1 MSRSRSI
8 FVTVAVGYFAWTLG
22 YRIWESA
29 FNNFAVQELGVQAAQ
44 IGLVHAIREIPG
56 LLGFLGGFLA
66 LALTEVRLANLSLA
80 LMGFGILTT
89 AWVGRFPSL
98 VGAAL
103 LMSTGF
109 HFFMPANSAYV
120 LLSVGPEEAP
130 RVLGKLGSLG
140 AAASVVGTLVIFATL
155 ERWGYRNLF
164 WAAGLGVLVVGLA
177 LLALGRQPVRAR
189 RERRRALLR
198 RRYWLYYTLNV
209 LFGSRR
215 HIFTTF
221 AVYLLVREY
230 DVTAQT
236 LTLLYLL
243 NSLMGTYLN
252 QTFGKIVARF
262 GERPVLT
269 VNFALLAL
277 IFLGYVVVP
286 RAPGLSGPVFQI
298 PALAVG
304 DWVLFPALN
313 ASPALLILLGLFIA
327 DNVLFSL
334 SFALECYFQK
344 IALSPAEITSNVALG
359 QTFNHV
365 AAVIV
370 PVVGGILWET
380 VGFQATFLAGIGIAL
395 LCLGLTQWMRVPG
408 PAACPAAVPGK

>member
-1 MSRSRSI
+1 MSRPRSV
-8 FVTVAVGYFAWTLG
+8 FVTVAIGYFVWTLG
-22 YRIWESA
+22 FRIWESA
-29 FNNFAVQELGVQAAQ
+29 FNNFAVEEIGVRAAQ

-56 LLGFLGGFLA
+56 LLGFLGGILA
-66 LALTEVRLANLSLA
+66 LVLTEVRLANLSLA
-80 LMGFGILTT
+80 LMGIGILAT
-89 AWVGRFPSL
+89 AWVGQFPSL

-120 LLSVGPEEAP
+120 LLSVGPQEAP
-130 RVLGKLGSLG
+130 RMLGKLGSLG
-140 AAASVVGTLVIFATL
+140 AAASVLGTLIIFATL
-155 ERWGYRNLF
+155 ERWGYRSLF
-164 WAAGLGVLVVGLA
+164 WAAGLGVLLVGLA
-177 LLALGRQPVRAR
+177 LLALGRQPAR
-189 RERRRALLR
+189 PARERRRTSLR

-230 DVTAQT
+230 GVTAQT

-262 GERPVLT
+262 GERSVLT
-269 VNFALLAL
+269 FNFALLAL

-286 RAPGLSGPVFQI
+286 QAQGLSEPTFHI
-298 PALAVG
+298 PALTIG
-304 DWVLFPALN
+304 DWVFFPAMD

-327 DNVLFSL
+327 DNVLFGL

-344 IALSPAEITSNVALG
+344 IALSPAEITPNVAMG

-365 AAVIV
+365 AAVII

-408 PAACPAAVPGK
+408 PAACPIAVPGK